1 MTPIAGPSLW
11 TLLVLLLLAAVID
24 LVCPLASSSTP
35 LPTTTTTSV
44 TPITP
49 ITPISTTTI
58 ITSPFK
64 VSHFNASSPLQPST
78 NSSSVHTFSFTYSS
92 ASKKNQTDGRGAE
105 RNEEDEEDDLA
116 EAESSYALEEDD
128 EDNGGGGGG
137 GDFDGTFD
145 EDNNGG
151 SSSSSNSGLDGSAN
165 FDHLNDLLSR
175 SALSPAVSPSTADH
189 YQVLNNR
196 SASLK
201 DFYDALT
208 AQEEAAADSQDG
220 LDGSDSVAS
229 SANTEAVDAD
239 TDDTEG
245 GDGGGRQTIR
255 LPSITT
261 TTIVNGGKSGLEN
274 RQDFLLPGSLQAA
287 SSPSSSSSS
296 TYNYHR
302 QQQLALYNQLSQMVQ
317 NSIANARGLGPA
329 KGAKGNS
336 YVATGKKSLSPAAAA
351 ASASSGK
358 SKKLQIVYIK
368 VGKQA
373 KTTLAHT
380 ISHAVAVA
388 VSVDLSVKQSV
399 SLSSTGQYLPACWP
413 HFTGRFSGCFL
424 YLK

>member
-24 LVCPLASSSTP
+24 LVCPLASSSTT

-49 ITPISTTTI
+49 ITPLSTTTI
-58 ITSPFK
+58 ITSPSK
-64 VSHFNASSPLQPST
+64 VSPFNASSLFLQPST

-128 EDNGGGGGG
+128 EDGGGGGGG

-151 SSSSSNSGLDGSAN
+151 SSSSSSISGLDSSAN

-175 SALSPAVSPSTADH
+175 SALLPAVSPSTADH

-261 TTIVNGGKSGLEN
+261 IVNGGKSGLEN
-274 RQDFLLPGSLQAA
+274 RQDFLLPGSLPAA
-287 SSPSSSSSS
+287 SSPSSSSS

-317 NSIANARGLGPA
+317 NSIANARGLGLA

-336 YVATGKKSLSPAAAA
+336 YVAAGKKSLLPAAAA

-373 KTTLAHT
+373 KTT
-380 ISHAVAVA
+380 
-388 VSVDLSVKQSV
+388 
-399 SLSSTGQYLPACWP
+399 
-413 HFTGRFSGCFL
+413 
-424 YLK
+424 

>member
-1 MTPIAGPSLW
+1 M
-11 TLLVLLLLAAVID
+11 
-24 LVCPLASSSTP
+24 
-35 LPTTTTTSV
+35 
-44 TPITP
+44 
-49 ITPISTTTI
+49 
-58 ITSPFK
+58 
-64 VSHFNASSPLQPST
+64 
-78 NSSSVHTFSFTYSS
+78 
-92 ASKKNQTDGRGAE
+92 
-105 RNEEDEEDDLA
+105 
-116 EAESSYALEEDD
+116 
-128 EDNGGGGGG
+128 
-137 GDFDGTFD
+137 
-145 EDNNGG
+145 
-151 SSSSSNSGLDGSAN
+151 
-165 FDHLNDLLSR
+165 
-175 SALSPAVSPSTADH
+175 
-189 YQVLNNR
+189 LNNR

-208 AQEEAAADSQDG
+208 AQEEAAADGQDG

-261 TTIVNGGKSGLEN
+261 STIVNGGKSGLEN

-317 NSIANARGLGPA
+317 NSIANARGLGLA

-336 YVATGKKSLSPAAAA
+336 YVATGKKSLLPAAAA

-399 SLSSTGQYLPACWP
+399 SLSSTWQYLPACWP